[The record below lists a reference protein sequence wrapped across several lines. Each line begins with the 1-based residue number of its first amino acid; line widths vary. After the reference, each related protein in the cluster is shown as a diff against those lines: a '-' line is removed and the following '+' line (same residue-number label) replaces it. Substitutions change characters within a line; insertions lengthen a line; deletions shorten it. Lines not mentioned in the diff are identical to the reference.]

1 MANFNYGIPEGNEF
15 NPVIYLKPYKN
26 VFLEQ
31 SVATNPKAKERKFIN
46 PQTKQEGSKW
56 EINHDRG
63 LIGLLGKITRR
74 ENKYNNKA
82 QNINIYIKTPDCDFC
97 INTDELSSVYKS
109 LALRLSNID
118 FGKPIYVSLFETD
131 KTDKE
136 GNKKTYNGRQLKN
149 QNFVIRQNKTNADL
163 HPSKWATVPV
173 NEKAKEKLSD
183 WEAIKDK
190 AGNFISY
197 DTSDQRNELW
207 LLTES
212 FWNEKHDFSTL
223 SSFFDASVKT
233 NISSSIPIVEVEPLD
248 SDIDFSQDTQES
260 HVQPVTDSTNTED
273 DLPF

>member
-15 NPVIYLKPYKN
+15 NPVVYLKPYKN
-26 VFLEQ
+26 VFLEN
-31 SVATNPKAKERKFIN
+31 STSSNPKAKERKFIN

-63 LIGLLGKITRR
+63 LVGLLGKVTRR
-74 ENKYNNKA
+74 ENQYDNKK
-82 QNINIYIKTPDCDFC
+82 QNINIYIKTPECDFC
-97 INTDELSSVYKS
+97 INTHELSSIYKS

-131 KTDKE
+131 KTDKD

-149 QNFVIRQNKTNADL
+149 QNFVIRQNKTDADL
-163 HPSKWATVPV
+163 HPSKWQTVSV
-173 NEKAKEKLSD
+173 NETAKEKLSD
-183 WEAIKDK
+183 WEVMKDK
-190 AGNFISY
+190 SGNFVSY

-212 FWNEKHDFSTL
+212 HWNEKHDFATL
-223 SSFFDASVKT
+223 NSFFDASVKT
-233 NISSSIPIVEVEPLD
+233 NISSSTPVVEEQPLEG
-248 SDIDFSQDTQES
+248 DIDFEAIPNTNT
-260 HVQPVTDSTNTED
+260 VTDIQDE